1 MGRIAADGT
10 TDPVNAPYRF
20 EVSAGVGHDATDQMP
35 ERVAA
40 MMSDQLGQH
49 SA

>member
-1 MGRIAADGT
+1 MAAEGT

-20 EVSAGVGHDATDQMP
+20 EVSAGVGHDAADQMP
-35 ERVAA
+35 GRVAA
-40 MMSDQLGQH
+40 MMTDQLGHH